1 MRRYT
6 VEVDGQSYVI
16 DVEEQSRDRFTVRA
30 ADRDFDVLLAS
41 AEDVAEAIISPAV
54 GTLRA
59 AGPPAPYR
67 PPAQDSLPPIPPA
80 HLPRQVSLPR
90 PGGQGIVSTPLP
102 GLVVSVLVEEGDHV
116 QRGDALVHLEAM
128 KMVNAIRAPEDA
140 VVAEVL
146 VEENQQVGYGAP
158 LVRLAER

>member
-30 ADRDFDVLLAS
+30 GDRAFDVQLTS
-41 AEDVAEAIISPAV
+41 AEDVAEAIISPGIGV
-54 GTLRA
+54 HRPS
-59 AGPPAPYR
+59 GPPAPYR
-67 PPAQDSLPPIPPA
+67 PPAPETLPPLAPTHPPR
-80 HLPRQVSLPR
+80 LPALPR
-90 PGGQGIVSTPLP
+90 PAGHGLVTTPLP

-116 QRGDALVHLEAM
+116 KRGDALVHLEAM
-128 KMVNAIRAPEDA
+128 KMVNAIRAPDDA

-146 VEENQQVGYGAP
+146 VAEGQQVGYGAS
-158 LVRLAER
+158 LVRLAEG

>member
-16 DVEEQSRDRFTVRA
+16 DVQEQSRDTFTVRTG
-30 ADRDFDVLLAS
+30 DRDFDVQLTS
-41 AEDVAEAIISPAV
+41 AEDVAEAIISPAFAV
-54 GTLRA
+54 HRP

-67 PPAQDSLPPIPPA
+67 PPAPETLPPLAPTHPPR
-80 HLPRQVSLPR
+80 LPSLLR
-90 PGGQGIVSTPLP
+90 PGGQGVVTTPMP

-116 QRGDALVHLEAM
+116 TRGDALVHLEAM
-128 KMVNAIRAPEDA
+128 KMINAIRASDDA

-146 VEENQQVGYGAP
+146 VAEGQQVGYGAP
-158 LVRLAER
+158 LVRLAGR

>member
-30 ADRDFDVLLAS
+30 GDRAFDVQLTS
-41 AEDVAEAIISPAV
+41 AEDVAEEIISPAI
-54 GTLRA
+54 GLHRPS
-59 AGPPAPYR
+59 GPPAPYR
-67 PPAQDSLPPIPPA
+67 PPAPETLPPLAATHPPR
-80 HLPRQVSLPR
+80 LPSLPR
-90 PGGQGIVSTPLP
+90 PAGQGLVTTPMP

-116 QRGDALVHLEAM
+116 TRGDALVHLEAM
-128 KMVNAIRAPEDA
+128 KMVNAIRATEDA

-146 VEENQQVGYGAP
+146 VQEGQQVGYGAP